1 MNLKSQVVLL
11 SDLAMRSCG
20 GVHDIYVQRF
30 SESIDDLVA
39 DLAEIDRSIIT
50 DYASTQFD
58 YCSISERD
66 FQHLSQN
73 DFCRHG
79 LDKDCCPLGC
89 GEY

>member
-1 MNLKSQVVLL
+1 MNLKPQVVVL
-11 SDLAMRSCG
+11 SDLAMRNCG
-20 GVHDIYVQRF
+20 IVHNIYVQRF

-39 DLAEIDRSIIT
+39 DLSDLDRNIII

-58 YCSISERD
+58 YCSIGERD
-66 FQHLSQN
+66 FHHRSQN

-89 GEY
+89 GEF